1 MPDFVPSGASVTGTR
16 NNEIHTRER
25 MMDAIKESGQGSDSD
40 VIRLALKEAK
50 ELVRSLEGTATTRM
64 LVKAGDLHIEIQR
77 EAGAVVAVQAAPTA
91 GAARS
96 SPAPGLAEGVVPI
109 VSPLVGVFY
118 RASSPGGKPLV
129 QVGDTVERGQKV
141 AIIEAM
147 KLMNDVMSDCRG
159 VVVEI
164 LVEDATPV
172 SYEQRLIL
180 VDTSGGASK
189 S

>member
-1 MPDFVPSGASVTGTR
+1 MHAT
-16 NNEIHTRER
+16 
-25 MMDAIKESGQGSDSD
+25 KESAQGSDTD

-64 LVKAGDLHIEIQR
+64 LVKAGGLEIEIQR
-77 EAGAVVAVQAAPTA
+77 EAGAVVAVPAPPSA

-96 SPAPGLAEGVVPI
+96 SATPAIAEGVAPI

-118 RASSPGGKPLV
+118 RAASPGSKPLV

-141 AIIEAM
+141 AIVEAM
-147 KLMNDVMSDCRG
+147 KLMNDVVSDCRG
-159 VVVEI
+159 VVLEI

-172 SYEQRLIL
+172 AYEQRLML
-180 VDTSGGASK
+180 VDTSGGGSK
-189 S
+189 G

>member
-1 MPDFVPSGASVTGTR
+1 MR
-16 NNEIHTRER
+16 TRER
-25 MMDAIKESGQGSDSD
+25 TMDAIKESVPGSDSD
-40 VIRLALKEAK
+40 VMRLALKEAK

-64 LVKAGDLHIEIQR
+64 LVKAGGLEIEIQR
-77 EAGAVVAVQAAPTA
+77 QAGAVVAIPAAPTV
-91 GAARS
+91 GAAPS
-96 SPAPGLAEGVVPI
+96 TPTPGLAAGVVAI

-118 RASSPGGKPLV
+118 RASSPGAKPLV

-147 KLMNDVMSDCRG
+147 KLMNDVISDCRG
-159 VVVEI
+159 IVLEI

-172 SYEQRLIL
+172 AYEQQLML
-180 VDTSGGASK
+180 VDTSGGGSK